1 MKMRTWNFLM
11 LILLLMGM
19 AIASPAQPSTI
30 SVLVVTGGHDY
41 NRQSFE
47 GMLDSLPGTIS
58 YKIVEFPEAF
68 TLFEKQHRN
77 EYDVIVFYHMW
88 QEITSNQENELAECI
103 REGKPLVVLHH
114 SICAFDNW
122 AEYINIVGGKYFHRP
137 DTVDGQELPV
147 SSYKHDVNVA
157 IQIKDEN
164 HPVTAGVAD
173 FLLLD
178 ETYDHFY
185 VQPNVTQLLVTDTPG
200 SSKVIGWTKQY
211 GLARVVTFQSGHD
224 VPAYQSPEYR
234 KLLWQAIKWV
244 K

>member
-1 MKMRTWNFLM
+1 MNPRNFFM
-11 LILLLMGM
+11 VISLLLGM
-19 AIASPAQPSTI
+19 SVVSLAQPATI

-41 NRQSFE
+41 NRRSFE

-58 YKIVEFPEAF
+58 YKIVEFPAAF

-88 QEITSNQENELAECI
+88 QEITATQGNELEECI

-122 AEYINIVGGKYFHRP
+122 PEYINIIGGKYFHRP
-137 DTVDGQELPV
+137 DTVNGRVLPV
-147 SSYKHDVNVA
+147 SSYKHDVNVVL
-157 IQIKDEN
+157 QIKDES
-164 HPVTAGVAD
+164 HPVTAGIAD
-173 FLLLD
+173 FTLLD
-178 ETYDHFY
+178 ETYDNFY
-185 VQPNVTQLLVTDTPG
+185 VQPQVTPILVTDTPG

-211 GLARVVTFQSGHD
+211 GRARVVTFQSGHD
-224 VPAYQSPEYR
+224 VPAYRSREYR
-234 KLLWQAIKWV
+234 KLLWQAINWV